1 MKKTLL
7 ILIGVCDGSA
17 NFEKLKLKNYY
28 SFIILKN
35 PLNAVFVKKN
45 FENSMNMRSGKG
57 KE

>member
-1 MKKTLL
+1 MKKTLI

-35 PLNAVFVKKN
+35 LLNAVFFKQN
-45 FENSMNMRSGKG
+45 FANSMNVRSGKG

>member
-1 MKKTLL
+1 MKKTLI

-35 PLNAVFVKKN
+35 PLNAVFLKKN

>member
-1 MKKTLL
+1 MKKTLI
-7 ILIGVCDGSA
+7 ILIGVCDRSA

-35 PLNAVFVKKN
+35 PLNAVFLKKN
-45 FENSMNMRSGKG
+45 FANSMNVRSGKG

>member
-1 MKKTLL
+1 MKKTLI

-35 PLNAVFVKKN
+35 PLNAVFFKKN
-45 FENSMNMRSGKG
+45 FENSMSMRSGKG
-57 KE
+57 KG

>member
-1 MKKTLL
+1 MKKTLI

-35 PLNAVFVKKN
+35 PLNAVFFKKN
-45 FENSMNMRSGKG
+45 FANSMNVRSGKG